1 MRSDC
6 RLRGDAMNS
15 RIKMSSIARKI
26 NLDFWFKRLWDVIRI
41 DILLVLLLGGGA
53 FLWWEESVPDTEKVI
68 SRDFVA
74 VDNGEEY
81 VLTIDENGFNVVTGS
96 NEADDTKDVVTDSNK
111 VDNPKDVVTDSGEA
125 DESQDIVIDSD
136 KEKDS
141 VLDDLDNTGRTVTDV
156 SIRGKLT
163 YVINTDKGQYIF
175 YLYDIYLISHKP
187 FMVLFILQGVH
198 LVFALFGAGS
208 IRRRMR
214 PLNDLARKAE
224 EISRIP
230 LDTTSKFENLE
241 HAISNISPDG
251 ENMRVKTGD
260 KELESIEIAL
270 NNLLYRMKES
280 QKQQARFVSD
290 ASHELRTPISVVQG
304 YVNMLDRWGEEDPAI
319 LDEAIEALKHE
330 SDHMK
335 ELIEQLLFLARGDSG
350 RNTLNKISVDLNEI
364 MKEVWEESEMIDSK
378 HTYEFEECQGA
389 LMTGDV
395 AMVKQSVR
403 IFVQNAAKYS
413 NEGDNIK
420 LGVRINPDSVSY
432 LVQDE
437 GIGMQEEDVSHIFER
452 FYRSDKA
459 RNGET
464 GGSGLGLSIAKWI
477 IDAHDGTIE
486 VLSRPDIGTRFT
498 VTFPRKMNIA
508 SEEE

>member
-1 MRSDC
+1 
-6 RLRGDAMNS
+6 MNS
-15 RIKMSSIARKI
+15 KAKMSSIARKI
-26 NLDFWFKRLWDVIRI
+26 NFDFWLKRFADVILL
-41 DILLVLLLGGGA
+41 DILLVVLTIGGA
-53 FLWWEESVPDTEKVI
+53 LVQWESVVPETETVI
-68 SRDFVA
+68 SRDFAA
-74 VDNGEEY
+74 VDSTDEFVVTIEADGGISVNERTATKDNSGERRDIKYLIVTDKAEY
-81 VLTIDENGFNVVTGS
+81 VYYFSSLWKV
-96 NEADDTKDVVTDSNK
+96 ADG
-111 VDNPKDVVTDSGEA
+111 P
-125 DESQDIVIDSD
+125 
-136 KEKDS
+136 
-141 VLDDLDNTGRTVTDV
+141 
-156 SIRGKLT
+156 
-163 YVINTDKGQYIF
+163 F
-175 YLYDIYLISHKP
+175 LI
-187 FMVLFILQGVH
+187 LFVFQGVH
-198 LVFALFGAGS
+198 LFFSLFGAGS
-208 IRRRMR
+208 VRRRMR
-214 PLNDLARKAE
+214 PLNELAKRAE

-230 LDTTSKFENLE
+230 LDNNAKFENLE
-241 HAISNISPDG
+241 QAISNIRPDE

-304 YVNMLDRWGEEDPAI
+304 YVNMLDRWGKEDPEI

-350 RNTLNKISVDLNEI
+350 RNTLHKANMDLNEI

-378 HTYEFEECQGA
+378 HSYEFEECPEA
-389 LMTGDV
+389 PMIGDV
-395 AMVKQSVR
+395 AMVKQSAR
-403 IFVQNAAKYS
+403 IFVQNASKYS
-413 NEGDNIK
+413 NEGDTIK
-420 LGVRINPDSVSY
+420 LGVRMSESHVSY
-432 LVQDE
+432 IVQDE

-498 VTFPRKMNIA
+498 VTFPRTIKQAN
-508 SEEE
+508 SEEL

>member
-1 MRSDC
+1 
-6 RLRGDAMNS
+6 MNS
-15 RIKMSSIARKI
+15 KIKMSSIARKI
-26 NLDFWFKRLWDVIRI
+26 NFDFWLKRFSDVILV
-41 DILLVLLLGGGA
+41 DILLVVLTLGGA
-53 FLWWEESVPDTEKVI
+53 FLWWEEKVPDGEKII
-68 SRDFVA
+68 SREFVA
-74 VDNGEEY
+74 EDNSEEY
-81 VLTIDENGFNVVTGS
+81 VITIDEDGFNYNSETKEEKNSRQISKS
-96 NEADDTKDVVTDSNK
+96 NPDNIKYIIITEKTQYAYQVYDV
-111 VDNPKDVVTDSGEA
+111 
-125 DESQDIVIDSD
+125 
-136 KEKDS
+136 
-141 VLDDLDNTGRTVTDV
+141 
-156 SIRGKLT
+156 
-163 YVINTDKGQYIF
+163 
-175 YLYDIYLISHKP
+175 YLIAYKP
-187 FMVLFILQGVH
+187 FMVLFAFQGVH
-198 LVFALFGAGS
+198 LIFALFGAGS

-214 PLNDLARKAE
+214 PLNDLAKKAE

-230 LDTTSKFENLE
+230 LDTNAKFENLE

-304 YVNMLDRWGEEDPAI
+304 YVNMLDRWGKEDPEI
-319 LDEAIEALKHE
+319 LEEAIGALKHE
-330 SDHMK
+330 SEHMK

-350 RNTLNKISVDLNEI
+350 RNTLNKVSIDLNEI

-378 HTYEFEECQGA
+378 HTYEFEECPGA

-403 IFVQNAAKYS
+403 IFVQNASKYS

-420 LGVRINPDSVSY
+420 LGVRVTADCVSY

-486 VLSRPDIGTRFT
+486 VLSRPEIGTRFT
-498 VTFPRKMNIA
+498 VTFPRKNNII
-508 SEEE
+508 EVFDIDN

>member
-1 MRSDC
+1 
-6 RLRGDAMNS
+6 MNS
-15 RIKMSSIARKI
+15 KAKMSSIARKI
-26 NLDFWFKRLWDVIRI
+26 NFDFWLKRFSDVILLN
-41 DILLVLLLGGGA
+41 ILLVALVIGGA
-53 FLWWEESVPDTEKVI
+53 LIWCEEKVPEGERVI
-68 SRDFVA
+68 ARKLVA
-74 VDNGEEY
+74 QDNGSQVVMSIDEETGFSVENVDNVE
-81 VLTIDENGFNVVTGS
+81 
-96 NEADDTKDVVTDSNK
+96 NEARSVVVS
-111 VDNPKDVVTDSGEA
+111 PKDLKYL
-125 DESQDIVIDSD
+125 VI
-136 KEKDS
+136 
-141 VLDDLDNTGRTVTDV
+141 
-156 SIRGKLT
+156 
-163 YVINTDKGQYIF
+163 TDKNEYSYAALMLLKVVDG
-175 YLYDIYLISHKP
+175 P
-187 FMVLFILQGVH
+187 FLVLFAFQGIH
-198 LVFALFGAGS
+198 LFFALFGAGG
-208 IRRRMR
+208 IRKRMK
-214 PLNDLARKAE
+214 PLNELARKAE

-230 LDTTSKFENLE
+230 LDTNAKFENLE
-241 HAISNISPDG
+241 HAISNISPDE

-304 YVNMLDRWGEEDPAI
+304 YVNMLDRWGKEDPEI
-319 LDEAIEALKHE
+319 LEEAIEALKHE

-350 RNTLNKISVDLNEI
+350 RNTLNKVDIDLNDL
-364 MKEVWEESEMIDSK
+364 MQEVWEESEMIDDK
-378 HTYEFEECQGA
+378 HIYVFEERPGA
-389 LMTGDV
+389 TMVGDV

-413 NEGDNIK
+413 NEGDTIK
-420 LGVRINPDSVSY
+420 LGVRISDDYVSY
-432 LVQDE
+432 IVQDE

-477 IDAHDGTIE
+477 IDAHEGRIE

-498 VTFPRKMNIA
+498 VSFPKVMNIIG
-508 SEEE
+508 EEEQS